1 MIVDSPVGMPGRA
14 IRNRFLEEKESRRES
29 IKKCY
34 QCIVTCNPAN
44 TPYCITRALVHAAKG
59 ETDDALLF
67 CGENAS
73 FLKNRDFIAG
83 NLETEYNKNSEDLHR
98 WNEKRSIT
106 VKNQAVMNIWVKKEQ
121 EDICNVLG

>member
-1 MIVDSPVGMPGRA
+1 MR
-14 IRNRFLEEKESRRES
+14 L
-29 IKKCY
+29 
-34 QCIVTCNPAN
+34 
-44 TPYCITRALVHAAKG
+44 
-59 ETDDALLF
+59 
-67 CGENAS
+67 

>member
-1 MIVDSPVGMPGRA
+1 MREREKRISN
-14 IRNRFLEEKESRRES
+14 IRTVRRVEK
-29 IKKCY
+29 KK
-34 QCIVTCNPAN
+34 IFSM
-44 TPYCITRALVHAAKG
+44 RL
-59 ETDDALLF
+59 
-67 CGENAS
+67 

>member
-1 MIVDSPVGMPGRA
+1 MWKRKNI
-14 IRNRFLEEKESRRES
+14 F
-29 IKKCY
+29 
-34 QCIVTCNPAN
+34 
-44 TPYCITRALVHAAKG
+44 H
-59 ETDDALLF
+59 
-67 CGENAS
+67 AS

-121 EDICNVLG
+121 EDICNVLGLTKTGIFMRVMRA

>member
-1 MIVDSPVGMPGRA
+1 M
-14 IRNRFLEEKESRRES
+14 EK
-29 IKKCY
+29 KK
-34 QCIVTCNPAN
+34 IFSM
-44 TPYCITRALVHAAKG
+44 RL
-59 ETDDALLF
+59 
-67 CGENAS
+67 

>member
-1 MIVDSPVGMPGRA
+1 MREREKR
-14 IRNRFLEEKESRRES
+14 IRNIRTIRRVEK
-29 IKKCY
+29 KK
-34 QCIVTCNPAN
+34 IFSM
-44 TPYCITRALVHAAKG
+44 RL
-59 ETDDALLF
+59 
-67 CGENAS
+67 

>member
-1 MIVDSPVGMPGRA
+1 MR
-14 IRNRFLEEKESRRES
+14 L
-29 IKKCY
+29 
-34 QCIVTCNPAN
+34 
-44 TPYCITRALVHAAKG
+44 
-59 ETDDALLF
+59 
-67 CGENAS
+67 

-83 NLETEYNKNSEDLHR
+83 NLEAEYNKNSEDLHR